1 MNTGQNR
8 NDSGEGRS
16 TRRKTCAGVIL
27 TKTTSTL
34 TGGWVGVWGVNFD
47 EYHFLLQSKIILHQ
61 STLCL
66 LRHVLYCCLATPG

>member
-1 MNTGQNR
+1 MNIGQNR
-8 NDSGEGRS
+8 NDSGEDRS

-34 TGGWVGVWGVNFD
+34 TGGWVVNFD
-47 EYHFLLQSKIILHQ
+47 KYHFLLQSKIILHQ

-66 LRHVLYCCLATPG
+66 LRHVFILLFGHP